1 MNDKDKKKNR
11 VKVSFRR
18 LLYLTVLLA
27 CVGWL
32 IYAHVRGLNAEPVN
46 TFIPVS
52 LHASTT
58 VDYKDGARD
67 AWWFSMEEGLLKEA
81 FINPDP
87 GSSGIAP
94 QLTEMDSSLAVPVP
108 TVTPV
113 SLWSGLG
120 E

>member
-1 MNDKDKKKNR
+1 MSRMRISLK
-11 VKVSFRR
+11 R

-32 IYAHVRGLNAEPVN
+32 IYAHIQGLNHEPVN

-58 VDYKDGARD
+58 VDYKDGAQG
-67 AWWFSMEEGLLKEA
+67 AWWFTAEEGLLKEA
-81 FINPDP
+81 ILDP
-87 GSSGIAP
+87 EPGLSANAP
-94 QLTEMDSSLAVPVP
+94 QLVELEGQLAAPVP

-113 SLWSGLG
+113 SLWSGLSQ
-120 E
+120 